1 MSRRVPRSAPG
12 RSFLIDDSTIS
23 RPPGDVLLA
32 SSREPWTDGRRR
44 GARLVRRRAPGTYGP
59 AAPGACPRTTTTNG
73 VAGCYDGSAPG
84 LRPRRAMMPFAARAL
99 LMYCEALRRQSTAVL
114 TLPRSSRPSSPRC
127 DSRSPSLCQV
137 TLRGLALAR
146 LRARVLLGRARGG
159 AFVHRDVYARMHV
172 SFTKTWTEV
181 LPSLRFVRWFDGLK
195 SRER

>member
-1 MSRRVPRSAPG
+1 MARALPFDPAFCVPPRARILALSRRVPRSAPG

-127 DSRSPSLCQV
+127 DSRSPSLCY
-137 TLRGLALAR
+137 ALWVGPRSATGSR
-146 LRARVLLGRARGG
+146 STRARSWRCICPSRRVRTYACL
-159 AFVHRDVYARMHV
+159 VY
-172 SFTKTWTEV
+172 ED
-181 LPSLRFVRWFDGLK
+181 LD
-195 SRER
+195 